1 MKKNNKGFTLV
12 ELIIV
17 MAIIAIL
24 AAVIAP
30 NLMQYINKSKKT
42 KDIATAETI
51 ATAVSAAAA
60 DKNTV
65 PSWDKVTLANIVTK
79 SESGKN
85 DDETVIAQAIVET
98 LGGKTK
104 VGGLKTF
111 NSQDFKITLD
121 PTSRIAK
128 NIIIYTAN
136 DGKNTDIEIYPDRS
150 GEYK

>member
-51 ATAVSAAAA
+51 ATAVSAAVA
-60 DKNTV
+60 DKEGYTTGLLGGTTGQVVSAMKTTATNPSKDQIIVNT
-65 PSWDKVTLANIVTK
+65 I
-79 SESGKN
+79 
-85 DDETVIAQAIVET
+85 IET
-98 LGGKTK
+98 LGGDTK
-104 VGGLKTF
+104 VASLKTY
-111 NSQDFKITLD
+111 NGSDFTVIFQ
-121 PTSRIAK
+121 PNNAK
-128 NIIIYTAN
+128 SIVVKAGSDEVFPERTGDYA
-136 DGKNTDIEIYPDRS
+136 K
-150 GEYK
+150 